1 MARSASPLLAGLLS
15 ACNATDAPRASV
27 DDALPVPVRMAV
39 RATESEQA
47 LIRGRLVLDQHGCFR
62 LGERGAMLVWH
73 HDTRIGR
80 EPDGRFV
87 VYEGF
92 TGMPLAVGDEVALS
106 GSGIENVPAAMTT
119 AIPEACLGD
128 PYWNAGPPLREQ
140 QGPPVPLPPPG
151 PDEAAPGTSPVLA
164 RSQDTSGIHGLAP
177 LEGRLYMDRHG
188 CLRVATGV
196 HRPVVIWHRD
206 THIEYD
212 GDRIAVRDGFSGHV
226 AIVGA
231 RVRMAGAHRSA
242 APEDD
247 VPGVPAACRSTA
259 YWFAGPLDAATHQA
273 RSEY

>member
-92 TGMPLAVGDEVALS
+92 T
-106 GSGIENVPAAMTT
+106 
-119 AIPEACLGD
+119 
-128 PYWNAGPPLREQ
+128 
-140 QGPPVPLPPPG
+140 
-151 PDEAAPGTSPVLA
+151 
-164 RSQDTSGIHGLAP
+164 
-177 LEGRLYMDRHG
+177 
-188 CLRVATGV
+188 
-196 HRPVVIWHRD
+196 
-206 THIEYD
+206 
-212 GDRIAVRDGFSGHV
+212 
-226 AIVGA
+226 
-231 RVRMAGAHRSA
+231 
-242 APEDD
+242 
-247 VPGVPAACRSTA
+247 STA
-259 YWFAGPLDAATHQA
+259 
-273 RSEY
+273 R